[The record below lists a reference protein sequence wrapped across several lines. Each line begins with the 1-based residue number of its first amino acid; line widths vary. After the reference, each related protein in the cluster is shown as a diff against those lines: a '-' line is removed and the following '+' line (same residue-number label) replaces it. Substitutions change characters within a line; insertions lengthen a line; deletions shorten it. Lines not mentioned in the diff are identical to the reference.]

1 MISLIYS
8 VIFNIFV
15 IFAQKFTTMKLYTFF
30 ATLLLGT
37 TISAYGQVS
46 KVDETKFKRF
56 KDEADRYFD
65 KKDFRAA
72 RRGYEIA
79 QLNKPNEKMVVQR
92 LADCNK
98 KLLSNAE
105 KFLKDAQK
113 QIKSGKNDEAVAL
126 LDSAYLYQPENTE
139 MRDLQLST
147 YTNIANNTFY
157 KVFEGKNYDGAN
169 SAIALADGGIVVA
182 GRSNSHETGDDMNI
196 NIIRLD
202 GSGNLTWN
210 NNYGADETEETAQI
224 IPCKDGGFLT
234 VGYSDSYGGGSGMKD
249 VWLLKAD
256 KDGKK
261 QWENVFIAKESID
274 EAMSVVENED
284 GTFMVAGNT
293 TPINP
298 GNISDVILIKVSS
311 EGKEMWK
318 KEYKEVGNDEATEI
332 IAVKDGY
339 MIVGSIEVEKKR
351 WDACVIK
358 IDKDGNKIWT
368 KTYGGND
375 EDRANAIESTK
386 DGGFVVAGYSYSYA
400 KTGSHDA
407 WVFKIDKEGETQW
420 ENTFGGGSS
429 DELFSIIELADGS
442 IVSVGYTDVYS
453 QTSATNMAN
462 TSKDGHDIFLVKVSA
477 KGDDLWTRNI
487 GGLGNQRAYD
497 LKALKDGSII
507 LAGYQEDAV
516 TKNTDILVVK
526 TNRGG
531 VVKK

>member
-1 MISLIYS
+1 
-8 VIFNIFV
+8 
-15 IFAQKFTTMKLYTFF
+15 MKLYTFF
-30 ATLLLGT
+30 ATLLFT
-37 TISAYGQVS
+37 TTTLAYGQVS
-46 KVDETKFKRF
+46 KVDESKFKKF
-56 KDEADRYFD
+56 KDEADVFFD

-79 QLNKPNEKMVVQR
+79 QLNKPNEKMVLQR
-92 LADCNK
+92 LTECNK

-105 KFLKDAQK
+105 KFLKEAQK
-113 QIKSGKNDEAVAL
+113 QLKIGKNNEAAAL
-126 LDSAYLYQPENTE
+126 LDSAYLYQPEHAE
-139 MRDLQLST
+139 IRALQIST
-147 YTNIANNTFY
+147 YSNIPDNTFY
-157 KVFEGKNYDGAN
+157 KVLEGKNYDGAN
-169 SAIALADGGIVVA
+169 SAIALSDGGLVVA

-196 NIIRLD
+196 NVVRLD
-202 GSGNLTWN
+202 ASGNVIWN
-210 NNYGADETEETAQI
+210 NHYGADETEETSQI
-224 IPCKDGGFLT
+224 IECKDGGLLT

-249 VWLLKAD
+249 VWLLKVD
-256 KDGKK
+256 KEGKK

-274 EAMSVVENED
+274 EAVSVVENAD
-284 GTFMVAGNT
+284 GTFMIAGNT

-298 GNISDVILIKVSS
+298 GNISDVILMKVSA

-318 KEYKEVGNDEATEI
+318 KEYKEIGNDEAGEI

-339 MIVGSIEVEKKR
+339 VIVGSIEVEKKR

-358 IDKDGNKIWT
+358 IDNDGNKIWT

-375 EDRANAIESTK
+375 EDRGHAIKATK

-407 WVFKIDKEGETQW
+407 WVFKIDKNGETVW

-429 DELFSIIELADGS
+429 DEIFSIIELADGS
-442 IVSVGYTDVYS
+442 IVAVGYTDVYE
-453 QTSATNMAN
+453 QTGATNMAN
-462 TSKDGHDIFLVKVSA
+462 MSKDGHDIFLIKMTA

-497 LKALKDGSII
+497 LKAIADGGII

-526 TNRGG
+526 TNKGG
-531 VVKK
+531 IVKK